1 MKLQNAV
8 YGMVLSAIFL
18 VTAPANAQPVNL
30 ACKESISGNVRRV
43 SFDESLGTAFYADDP
58 ASHAE
63 FADGKVKWSGKFDM
77 FYDQANFILDRMTGI
92 LVTYAAYDKGRIS
105 LEFNCVAAE
114 KKF

>member
-18 VTAPANAQPVNL
+18 VTAPAYAQPVNL
-30 ACKESISGNVRRV
+30 ACKESLAGNERRV
-43 SFDESLGTAFYADDP
+43 TFDESLGTAFYSDDP

-63 FADGKVKWSGKFDM
+63 FADGNIKWSGKFDM
-77 FYDQANFILDRMTGI
+77 FYNQADFILDRMTGI
-92 LVTYAAYDKGRIS
+92 LVAYAAYDGGRMR
-105 LEFNCVAAE
+105 LEFNCVVVE